1 MSKSCLFVDSRLMII
16 NPMQYIFASEG
27 LNKVGAAEHNAPISL
42 SVSVSKGVMG
52 LWLRLTCGTG
62 DPTPD

>member
-1 MSKSCLFVDSRLMII
+1 MII

-42 SVSVSKGVMG
+42 SVSVSKGAMG